1 MAAASGRMRILFVLE
16 ILRERTD
23 KEHILNAQQIA
34 KILESDYGCT
44 SERKTIYADIDAL
57 TEYGFDICKT
67 RGASFGYYLGER
79 EFDQAELKLLVD
91 AVQSSKFISQAR
103 TQELI
108 RKLEKLTSREKA
120 RELNRSV
127 YIHNRPKAENEEI
140 FLVVDM
146 LHQAINRNRQ
156 ISFHYAQWT
165 TKKTMELRYD
175 GKTVIVSPWALTWE
189 DENYY
194 LVAYSPAAD
203 AIRHYRVDKIR
214 DITLLEEKREGAD
227 LFERFDL
234 PSFMKKTF
242 GMFGGEERKVTLLCQ
257 NRFAGVIL
265 DRFGRQIMMIPADEA
280 HFRVHLE
287 VALSRQFFGWLAGL
301 GPGVRIAAPEDVAVS
316 YQEYLQEILQ
326 SYKEDADDTDL

>member
-1 MAAASGRMRILFVLE
+1 MTAASGRMRVLLVMG

-23 KEHILNAQQIA
+23 SEHILNAQQIA
-34 KILESDYGCT
+34 RILENEYGC
-44 SERKTIYADIDAL
+44 SCDRKTVYGDIEAL
-57 TEYGFDICKT
+57 TEYGLDIRKT
-67 RGASFGYYLGER
+67 RGAAFGYYLGER

-103 TQELI
+103 SEELI
-108 RKLEKLTSREKA
+108 RKLEKLTSRDKA

-140 FLVVDM
+140 FLVVDQ
-146 LHQAINRNRQ
+146 LHQAISRNRQ

-165 TKKTMELRYD
+165 VKKTMELRY
-175 GKTVIVSPWALTWE
+175 GGRSVIVSPWALTWE

-194 LVAYSPAAD
+194 LVAYSSSAD

-214 DITLLEEKREGAD
+214 DIEVLEEKREGAD
-227 LFERFDL
+227 RFERFDL

-242 GMFGGEERKVTLLCQ
+242 GMFGGEERKVTLLCE
-257 NRFAGVIL
+257 NNLAGVML
-265 DRFGRQIMMIPADEA
+265 DRFGRQIMMIPSDET

-301 GPGVRIAAPEDVAVS
+301 GPGVKIAAPEDVADAFR
-316 YQEYLQEILQ
+316 EYLQEILQ
-326 SYKEDADDTDL
+326 SYKEETNDSDS